1 MKFFR
6 QFLLFPT
13 ALSLLAPVA
22 VEAIEALNSSNHGP
36 HSDHAPRGD
45 IASSTMLMGKTT
57 FVVGG
62 VDDVTSMGTAKDE
75 TIFNFDMK
83 LMDMPSFTGKDMFMT
98 AIR

>member
-1 MKFFR
+1 LKFFR

-22 VEAIEALNSSNHGP
+22 VEAIEALNSSNH
-36 HSDHAPRGD
+36 APRGD
-45 IASSTMLMGKTT
+45 TAPSTMLMGKTT

-62 VDDVTSMGTAKDE
+62 VDDVTSMGTARDE
-75 TIFNFDMK
+75 TILNFDMK